1 VAYVNLA
8 QVQSWLQQDKYD
20 LLPDGIAA
28 EQEGLAANR
37 ILATLEQR
45 YNTSTWTDSTNTPA
59 MVSQMIAMLVASYT
73 LRKAVSQDDGIAT
86 YADWL
91 EGRVDALLAG
101 LVDGSIDLPGIEP
114 DPNSPGGASVGF
126 FPTEAATHLWMEDPH
141 AEGGAA
147 RWFTMQ
153 QVF

>member
-1 VAYVNLA
+1 VAYVTLA
-8 QVQSWLQQDKYD
+8 QVQSWLQEDKYD
-20 LLPDGIAA
+20 VLPSGYSA
-28 EQEGLAANR
+28 EQESLAADK
-37 ILATLEQR
+37 ILATLEAR
-45 YNTSTWTDSTNTPA
+45 YATSTWTNSTNTPG
-59 MVSQMIAMLVASYT
+59 MVVRMIAMLVASYT
-73 LRKAVSQDDGIAT
+73 LRKAVSQDDGIAS

-91 EGRVDALLAG
+91 ESRVDLLLAG
-101 LVDGSIDLPGIEP
+101 LISGEIDLPGVDP

-126 FPTEAATHLWMEDPH
+126 FPTEVATQLWLEDPT